1 MAKRIKVK
9 NLEEFE
15 DLLAQKDIKISK
27 AIIEIALK
35 NLNNKKRFVPILE
48 VYLEEEGDIF
58 DITLDRRI
66 C

>member
-35 NLNNKKRFVPILE
+35 NLNK
-48 VYLEEEGDIF
+48 
-58 DITLDRRI
+58 TI
-66 C
+66 CSHP